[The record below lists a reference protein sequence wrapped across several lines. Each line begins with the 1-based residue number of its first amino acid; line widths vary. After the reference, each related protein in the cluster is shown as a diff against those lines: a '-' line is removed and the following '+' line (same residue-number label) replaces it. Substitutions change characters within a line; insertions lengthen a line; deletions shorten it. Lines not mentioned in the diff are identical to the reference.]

1 MKEILTKEVRAIE
14 ANKTVR
20 MMGTVIDLNV
30 TALQNPEQ
38 ILDEM
43 IARLEMYNQRF
54 SANDDQSE
62 LSAINKNAGI
72 QPVVVHK
79 ELFELIK
86 IGKVHS
92 VAPDSFLNIAIGP
105 LVQTWRIGFDDAT
118 VPTDEEIQ
126 VLLGVT
132 DPNEIILDDEAQ
144 SVYLRTP
151 GMKIDLGALA
161 KGYIADRLL
170 DYLDE
175 VGAQSALINL
185 GGNLVTF
192 GPAVKRADLLWR
204 IGIQNPVELRGQ
216 SQIILKLPQK
226 SVVTSGIYERKLE
239 KNGQTF
245 HHIFNPKT
253 GYPAETDLA
262 SLTIVSDLS
271 VDGEI
276 WTTRLFGLAKE
287 DIIKAINHE
296 PQIEGLVITKTGDSL
311 YSDGLKQFL

>member
-72 QPVVVHK
+72 QPVVVHR

-287 DIIKAINHE
+287 DIIKAINQE
-296 PQIEGLVITKTGDSL
+296 PQIEGLVITKTGDVL